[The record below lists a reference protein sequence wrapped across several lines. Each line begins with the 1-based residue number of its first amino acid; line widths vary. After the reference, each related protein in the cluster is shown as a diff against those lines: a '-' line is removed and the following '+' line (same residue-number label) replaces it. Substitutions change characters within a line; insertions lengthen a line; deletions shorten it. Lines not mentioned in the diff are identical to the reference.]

1 MRTWHVLSRNIL
13 YSVIISNALSS
24 IWSLFFILPH
34 GHQKINL
41 SFMVEWCPVLSFR
54 AMTKKQTC
62 YSRSDKSDFL
72 EKTNNKIRQTD
83 KLPSVELRGARFWR
97 SPLRFF
103 GTLMQHNVILYTW
116 IFRSKFSDRPN
127 KYSAKA
133 HKDVIQSLHI
143 AWSFLWHHFP
153 PPALWNNVT
162 RLLRRESLELNE
174 SLTRVYREF
183 NESLTRSGPGCKSLH
198 SGLRCFEWRHWL
210 QWWQCQSLHLGL
222 SC

>member
-1 MRTWHVLSRNIL
+1 MHWLASGACSSFCHMDTRK
-13 YSVIISNALSS
+13 S
-24 IWSLFFILPH
+24 IWV
-34 GHQKINL
+34 
-41 SFMVEWCPVLSFR
+41 MVERCPVLSFR

-72 EKTNNKIRQTD
+72 EKTNTVTKYDKQTSFPRLNWGEQD
-83 KLPSVELRGARFWR
+83 SEGALYVSLAHSCSTMSFCTLEL
-97 SPLRFF
+97 
-103 GTLMQHNVILYTW
+103 
-116 IFRSKFSDRPN
+116 FRSKFSDRPN

-174 SLTRVYREF
+174 SLTRV
-183 NESLTRSGPGCKSLH
+183 
-198 SGLRCFEWRHWL
+198 
-210 QWWQCQSLHLGL
+210 
-222 SC
+222 

>member
-13 YSVIISNALSS
+13 YSVIISNALAS

-72 EKTNNKIRQTD
+72 EKITKYDQQTSFSRLSWGEQD
-83 KLPSVELRGARFWR
+83 SEGA
-97 SPLRFF
+97 
-103 GTLMQHNVILYTW
+103 LYVSLAHSCSTMSFCRLDL
-116 IFRSKFSDRPN
+116 FRSKFSDRPN

-143 AWSFLWHHFP
+143 AWSFL
-153 PPALWNNVT
+153 
-162 RLLRRESLELNE
+162 
-174 SLTRVYREF
+174 
-183 NESLTRSGPGCKSLH
+183 
-198 SGLRCFEWRHWL
+198 
-210 QWWQCQSLHLGL
+210 
-222 SC
+222 

>member
-1 MRTWHVLSRNIL
+1 MHCLASGACSSFCHMDTRK
-13 YSVIISNALSS
+13 S
-24 IWSLFFILPH
+24 IWVLWWNDAPSWASEQWPKNKPATVEATSQISL
-34 GHQKINL
+34 
-41 SFMVEWCPVLSFR
+41 
-54 AMTKKQTC
+54 KKQITK
-62 YSRSDKSDFL
+62 YDK
-72 EKTNNKIRQTD
+72 QTSFPRLNWGEQD
-83 KLPSVELRGARFWR
+83 SEGA
-97 SPLRFF
+97 
-103 GTLMQHNVILYTW
+103 LYVSLAHSCSTMSFCRLDL
-116 IFRSKFSDRPN
+116 FRSKFSDRPN